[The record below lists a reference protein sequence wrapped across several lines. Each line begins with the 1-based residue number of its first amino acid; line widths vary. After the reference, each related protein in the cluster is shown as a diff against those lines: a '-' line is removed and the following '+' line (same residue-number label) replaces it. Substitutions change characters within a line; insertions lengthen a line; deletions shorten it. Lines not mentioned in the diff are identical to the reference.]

1 MTRYDFI
8 TSDIHLGAVPDQTEQ
23 AFLQFIDHVGTC
35 GRTLLL
41 VGDLFDFWFE
51 YRSVVPGRHFRVLA
65 ALSGLVHA
73 GVPVTLVG
81 GNHDA
86 WGGRFLREEVG
97 LDFRTGS
104 FTTRFG
110 GRPAL
115 VAHGDGLGRGDLR
128 YRVLKTVLR
137 SRITI
142 GAFRAI
148 HPDLGIRIARAVTRT
163 EARPDDDPRVL
174 GRARFI
180 EEWGRARLAEDA
192 ALAWVICGHAH
203 VPALIEVEP
212 GRFYVNAG
220 DWLTHFSYATIDA
233 AGVPELREWPGRRTT
248 PARPAGR
255 AG

>member
-1 MTRYDFI
+1 MARYDFI
-8 TSDIHLGAVPDQTEQ
+8 TSDIHLGAVPDRTEH
-23 AFLQFIDHVGTC
+23 AFLQFIDHVGTS
-35 GRTLLL
+35 GRSLLL

-65 ALSGLVHA
+65 ALSGLVRS
-73 GVPVTLVG
+73 GIPVTLVG

-86 WGGRFLREEVG
+86 WGGRFLREEIG

-104 FTTRFG
+104 FTMEFG

-128 YRVLKTVLR
+128 YRVLKSFLR
-137 SRITI
+137 SRFTI

-163 EARPDDDPRVL
+163 EARLDNDPRVL

-180 EEWGRARLAEDA
+180 EEWARARLAEDA

-212 GRFYVNAG
+212 GRFYINAG
-220 DWLTHFSYATIDA
+220 DWLTHFSYVTIDA
-233 AGVPELREWPGRRTT
+233 EGVPALAEWPAQRKTG
-248 PARPAGR
+248 PEGRPA
-255 AG
+255 